1 MRLLF
6 LMSKNMAKD
15 AATMYIIAGLGNPD
29 GKYRNTRHNIGFD
42 VIDSIAEKNDIILGE
57 KKHKA
62 VIGKGI
68 VAGEKVVLVK
78 PLTYMN
84 LSGESIRSVID
95 FYKADEK
102 RELIVI
108 SDDVNLEPGQFRI
121 RKRGSDGGHNGLKN
135 IILHLGHDEFIRVRM
150 GVGEKPPK
158 MDLADYV
165 LGHFLSEERELMN
178 ESIKRATLAIE
189 MIIAEGADAAMNR
202 YNVRKK
208 QPQKQKSAEQHEA
221 GSERPEQVNA
231 EHEKMEHTKIE
242 QEKQEQGSRE
252 NDDAARQ
259 QKTESS
265 NT

>member
-1 MRLLF
+1 
-6 LMSKNMAKD
+6 
-15 AATMYIIAGLGNPD
+15 MYIIAGLGNPEK
-29 GKYRNTRHNIGFD
+29 KYVNTRHNIGFE
-42 VIDSIAEKNDIILGE
+42 VIDSIAEKNDIVIGE

-84 LSGESIRSVID
+84 LSGESIRCVID

-102 RELIVI
+102 SELIVI

-165 LGHFLSEERELMN
+165 LGHFLPEERELMF

-189 MIIAEGADAAMNR
+189 TIIAEGADAAMNR

-208 QPQKQKSAEQHEA
+208 QPKRQEKQERAKAEREQTQQVRA
-221 GSERPEQVNA
+221 EREKA
-231 EHEKMEHTKIE
+231 EGTKTE
-242 QEKQEQGSRE
+242 QEKQEQGNRE
-252 NDDAARQ
+252 NDNADRQ

-265 NT
+265 DT

>member
-1 MRLLF
+1 MDKF
-6 LMSKNMAKD
+6 IYEMSFALIQNEIFRIEGA
-15 AATMYIIAGLGNPD
+15 MYIIAGLGNPD

-42 VIDSIAEKNDIILGE
+42 VIDAIAEKNDIVLGE

-68 VAGEKVVLVK
+68 IAGEKAVLVK

-95 FYKADEK
+95 FYKVDEK
-102 RELIVI
+102 HELIVI
-108 SDDVNLEPGQFRI
+108 SDDVSLDPGQLRI

-165 LGHFLSEERELMN
+165 LGHFLAEERELMN
-178 ESIKRATLAIE
+178 ESARRATLAIE
-189 MIIAEGADAAMNR
+189 TIIAEGADAAMNR
-202 YNVRKK
+202 YNARKK
-208 QPQKQKSAEQHEA
+208 A
-221 GSERPEQVNA
+221 
-231 EHEKMEHTKIE
+231 
-242 QEKQEQGSRE
+242 QEKKDRK
-252 NDDAARQ
+252 NDEAAEE
-259 QKTESS
+259 KTQAAE
-265 NT
+265 TGE